1 MAVREIIKEG
11 NALLSKVC
19 SEVTSFDSD
28 LKDLLTDLK
37 DTLKESGGI
46 GLAAPQIGVLKRVV
60 VIDLNGETFELINP
74 KIINES
80 GEQRDLEGCL
90 SCPGEFGITKRPMK
104 VTVKAKNPLGKEV
117 VHTGKEL
124 LARAFCHELDHL
136 DGVLFKK
143 HVIHMLTEEE
153 LSELEKA
160 E

>member
-11 NALLSKVC
+11 NDLLSKVC

-46 GLAAPQIGVLKRVV
+46 GVAAPQIGVLKRVV

-90 SCPGEFGITKRPMK
+90 SCPGEFGITKRPEYLCRK
-104 VTVKAKNPLGKEV
+104 
-117 VHTGKEL
+117 
-124 LARAFCHELDHL
+124 R
-136 DGVLFKK
+136 
-143 HVIHMLTEEE
+143 
-153 LSELEKA
+153 
-160 E
+160 